1 MEEDED
7 DNSKGEEEDM
17 RDPPNL
23 KSQTTLCPN
32 HKWAEVKKKDKGEML
47 SELEGRLI
55 SDSDIQA
62 RKEILLLEAQRNLEV
77 GKKVGIVFIGNEQ
90 TVKEELIV
98 LAEKEQQDKNI

>member
-32 HKWAEVKKKDKGEML
+32 HKWAEVVMREKTKTTKSDKKDKGRHASNGLRE
-47 SELEGRLI
+47 
-55 SDSDIQA
+55 
-62 RKEILLLEAQRNLEV
+62 KRNPYFG
-77 GKKVGIVFIGNEQ
+77 GKPKHGFRGF
-90 TVKEELIV
+90 L
-98 LAEKEQQDKNI
+98 